1 MRRVIAVVV
10 VLVGLAGCATSS
22 PPPVPRTL
30 DLPTP
35 PALTLREAA
44 GLLMERGYVIRH
56 GDLELG
62 RLEAVLARSPGY
74 RVRLEVMP
82 DAGQTRLSA
91 TASRGGRGLPP
102 RILDPLLT
110 DLQSRLGLLP

>member
-1 MRRVIAVVV
+1 MSRLIVMG
-10 VLVGLAGCATSS
+10 LLLTWLAGCAT
-22 PPPVPRTL
+22 PMTPPVPRSL

-35 PALTLREAA
+35 PALTLREATA
-44 GLLMERGYVIRH
+44 LLMERGYVIRY

-74 RVRLEVMP
+74 RVQLEAAP
-82 DAGQTRLSA
+82 DAGQTRLLA
-91 TASRGGRGLPP
+91 TATRGGRALPP
-102 RILDPLLT
+102 RILDPFLT